1 MEVSTNFQTNFHRST
16 FISMEANS
24 LPWELPW
31 NSLEVDLHTWK
42 FPWKLVDVDLRPWE
56 LAEAS
61 MEIHKIFHVGGSG
74 RFHCFYQLHLS
85 RICSVEA
92 SDSSTPAVVRCV
104 VGVGGAVW
112 VDKQSDSLFTHGAQ
126 AVFT

>member
-1 MEVSTNFQTNFHRST
+1 M
-16 FISMEANS
+16 
-24 LPWELPW
+24 
-31 NSLEVDLHTWK
+31 
-42 FPWKLVDVDLRPWE
+42 DVDLRPWE